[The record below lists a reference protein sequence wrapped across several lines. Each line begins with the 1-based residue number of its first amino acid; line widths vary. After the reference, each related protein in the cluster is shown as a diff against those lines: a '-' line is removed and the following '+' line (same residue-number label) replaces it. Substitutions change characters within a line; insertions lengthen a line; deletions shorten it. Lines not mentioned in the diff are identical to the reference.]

1 MSGTI
6 EQFPFGDEND
16 GLDALAGENPPA
28 PGGQPGGK
36 PPVKQFPIKL
46 FMIGFGSFVVVMVI
60 LIVVMG
66 MMRRHS
72 AAADQMADVPPQPQ
86 IQVPQPPAPSQVPPL
101 PPGGM
106 PQPAYQAG
114 MNAMNPQAPQQVP
127 STYAQPAT
135 PTMQPTPVQ
144 SVATPSSPVT
154 QQGPA
159 QPVAAPQPDTAAPQ
173 PVQAT
178 PQPQPVAAQSAQ
190 PVAPQQ
196 TPQPLGPEPTPEPKH
211 GAHPTAANQ
220 APDVTAL
227 QRQLTKLQAE
237 LDTLRRDGGGR
248 KVANI
253 AAAKSTAGDADENGD
268 AEGATQDTSSE
279 SKPLAHQRHAHEKRK
294 PRGAQKEAAKSAG
307 GKADTSYVLTGMVD
321 NMAFVSRTGTGDVN
335 SSMKL
340 SPGDK
345 LDDGRKVLQ
354 VDAKNR
360 RVWLSGGS
368 YIGLPPDST
377 SPDGSGDQ

>member
-16 GLDALAGENPPA
+16 GLDALAGGNPPT

-66 MMRRHS
+66 MMKRHS
-72 AAADQMADVPPQPQ
+72 AAADQMAEVPPQPQ
-86 IQVPQPPAPSQVPPL
+86 MQAPQQPAPSQVPPL

-114 MNAMNPQAPQQVP
+114 MNGMNPQPPQQVV
-127 STYAQPAT
+127 SAYAQPAT
-135 PTMQPTPVQ
+135 SAMQPTSVQPVVT
-144 SVATPSSPVT
+144 SSSPVT

-159 QPVAAPQPDTAAPQ
+159 QPVAAPPPDTAAPQ
-173 PVQAT
+173 LVQAT
-178 PQPQPVAAQSAQ
+178 PQPQSVAAQPAQPVAAQQS
-190 PVAPQQ
+190 
-196 TPQPLGPEPTPEPKH
+196 PQPLGPEPTPEPKH
-211 GAHPTAANQ
+211 GAHPIDANQ
-220 APDVTAL
+220 APDVAAL
-227 QRQLTKLQAE
+227 QRQLTKLQGE
-237 LDTLRRDGGGR
+237 LDALRRDGGGR
-248 KVANI
+248 KVSNI
-253 AAAKSTAGDADENGD
+253 AAAKSVADDADANGD
-268 AEGATQDTSSE
+268 AEGAAQDTSKE
-279 SKPLAHQRHAHEKRK
+279 SKPSVHQRNAHEKRK
-294 PRGAQKEAAKSAG
+294 PRGAQKEATKSAG
-307 GKADTSYVLTGMVD
+307 GKADTGYVLTGMVD

-368 YIGLPPDST
+368 YIGLPPDSS

>member
-6 EQFPFGDEND
+6 EQFPFGDETD
-16 GLDALAGENPPA
+16 GLDALTGENPPA

-46 FMIGFGSFVVVMVI
+46 FMIGFGGFVVVMVI

-66 MMRRHS
+66 LMKRHS
-72 AAADQMADVPPQPQ
+72 AAADQMSEVAPQPQ
-86 IQVPQPPAPSQVPPL
+86 IQAPQQPTPNQIPPL
-101 PPGGM
+101 PLGGM
-106 PQPAYQAG
+106 PQPGYQPG
-114 MNAMNPQAPQQVP
+114 MSGMNPQAP
-127 STYAQPAT
+127 
-135 PTMQPTPVQ
+135 
-144 SVATPSSPVT
+144 

-159 QPVAAPQPDTAAPQ
+159 QPVAAPQPYTGAPQTGQAAPQ
-173 PVQAT
+173 PQQVAAPQPDSAAPQPGQPT
-178 PQPQPVAAQSAQ
+178 PQAQQVDAQ
-190 PVAPQQ
+190 AVRPIAAPQARQ
-196 TPQPLGPEPTPEPKH
+196 LLGPEPTPEPQR
-211 GAHPTAANQ
+211 GAHTNDANQ

-227 QRQLTKLQAE
+227 QKQLTKLQAE
-237 LDTLRRDGGGR
+237 VDALRRDGRGR
-248 KVANI
+248 QVSNI
-253 AAAKSTAGDADENGD
+253 AAAKSSAGDADASGD
-268 AEGATQDTSSE
+268 AEGATQDMPSE
-279 SKPLAHQRHAHEKRK
+279 SKPSVHQRHAHEKRK

-307 GKADTSYVLTGMVD
+307 GNADAGYVLTGMVD

-368 YIGLPPDST
+368 YIGLPPDSS

>member
-28 PGGQPGGK
+28 PGGQQGGK

-46 FMIGFGSFVVVMVI
+46 FMIAFGSFVVVMVV

-66 MMRRHS
+66 MMKRHS
-72 AAADQMADVPPQPQ
+72 AAADQMSEVPPQPQ
-86 IQVPQPPAPSQVPPL
+86 IQVPQQPVPNQIPPL
-101 PPGGM
+101 PMGGM
-106 PQPAYQAG
+106 PQPGYQPG
-114 MNAMNPQAPQQVP
+114 MSGMNPQAP
-127 STYAQPAT
+127 
-135 PTMQPTPVQ
+135 
-144 SVATPSSPVT
+144 

-159 QPVAAPQPDTAAPQ
+159 QPVAAPQPDTGAPQ
-173 PVQAT
+173 TGQAT
-178 PQPQPVAAQSAQ
+178 PQPQQVAAPQSATAGPQPGQPTPQAQQVDAQAVHPSGAPQTRQ
-190 PVAPQQ
+190 PV
-196 TPQPLGPEPTPEPKH
+196 GPEPTPEPKR
-211 GAHPTAANQ
+211 GVQTIDANQ

-227 QRQLTKLQAE
+227 QRQLARLQAE
-237 LDTLRRDGGGR
+237 VDALRRDGGGR
-248 KVANI
+248 QAPNI
-253 AAAKSTAGDADENGD
+253 VAAKSTAGDADANGD

-335 SSMKL
+335 SSTKL

-368 YIGLPPDST
+368 YIGLPPDSS